1 MNFFFVELKK
11 KAEMGCSASL
21 IHESHELDCIDKHD
35 VDLRQT
41 LRLLKW
47 NENNWDLV
55 HNILA

>member
-1 MNFFFVELKK
+1 
-11 KAEMGCSASL
+11 MGCSASL
-21 IHESHELDCIDKHD
+21 IHESHELDCIDKYD

-55 HNILA
+55 HNSGLNFKSRSSKMIY